1 MPITNVIDE
10 KAGRVVSK
18 VSGDFTIEDIVTAIS
33 GSVKDPRFQPG
44 FHILSDHT
52 CVGAPLTTIQAK
64 QMMAHLETLSKY
76 LRGSR
81 WAVVTT
87 KAASFGMFRMTSA
100 LAERIPTE
108 IQVFHT
114 HEDAE
119 AWLASKDA
127 ESS

>member
-1 MPITNVIDE
+1 MPIINVIDE
-10 KAGRVVSK
+10 LAGRVISE
-18 VSGDFTIEDIVTAIS
+18 VSGDFTIEEIVKAIS
-33 GSVKDPRFQPG
+33 GSVQDPRFRPG

-52 CVGAPLTTIQAK
+52 SVGAPLTTIQAK
-64 QMMAHLETLSKY
+64 QMMAHLETLSKH

-87 KAASFGMFRMTSA
+87 KAASYGMFRMTSV
-100 LAERIPTE
+100 LAERIPME
-108 IQVFHT
+108 IQVFHS

-119 AWLASKDA
+119 AWLTSNDS